1 MMDYIFIWALLVLGP
16 LIIAVIVM
24 ADVLDRREHRAFMAS
39 IDTLADAEKARLAE
53 KVRAH
58 ID

>member
-39 IDTLADAEKARLAE
+39 IDTLADAEKARLADR
-53 KVRAH
+53 VRAH
-58 ID
+58 TD